1 MCIILGS
8 KVVYYFKQALSSF
21 WHNGMMTIASLIT
34 VTSCLFLFAAFL
46 LFGFNGEYIG
56 RQIQSQCEI
65 IAYVDIAC
73 SEAEANRA
81 FNEIKNLPNV
91 ESATLET
98 KDQALENYR
107 EFLGEDAIALDNI
120 TEDDFLRHS
129 VQISMSDLS
138 QTDALADQVREVEN
152 IAEVQNQS
160 EIVNKVLKV
169 TNFINRASILVMIL
183 LTFISI
189 FIISNTIKLA
199 VHARRRE
206 IHIMKFVGATDR
218 FIRWPFMIEGMLVGF
233 LGSLVALGVCLFGYN
248 SLVIMVASN
257 FPVVDLCSFQS
268 VAPIVVGAVL
278 IFGILMG
285 MIGSAISVRRHLK
298 V

>member
-8 KVVYYFKQALSSF
+8 KIVYYFKQAFSSF
-21 WHNGMMTIASLIT
+21 WHNGFMTLASLIT

-46 LFGFNGEYIG
+46 LFGFNGEFIG
-56 RQIQSQCEI
+56 RQIQAQCEVV
-65 IAYVDIAC
+65 AYVDIDC

-81 FNEIKNLPNV
+81 FNEIKSLPNV
-91 ESATLET
+91 KKAELET
-98 KDQALENYR
+98 KEEALENFR
-107 EFLGEDAIALDNI
+107 EMLGKDAITLDNI
-120 TEDDFLRHS
+120 TEDGFLRYA
-129 VQISMSDLS
+129 VYISMDDLS
-138 QTDALADQVREVEN
+138 ETNSLVDELNKVEN
-152 IAEVQNQS
+152 IAEVRNQS
-160 EIVNKVLKV
+160 DIVNKILKV
-169 TNFINRASILVMIL
+169 TSFINKASLAVMVL

-199 VHARRRE
+199 VHARRKE

-218 FIRWPFMIEGMLVGF
+218 FIRWPFMIEGMLVGI
-233 LGSLVALGVCLFGYN
+233 LGSAIALAVCLWGYR

-257 FPVVDLCSFQS
+257 FPIFVLCSFES
-268 VAPIVVGAVL
+268 MAPIIITAVL
-278 IFGILMG
+278 LFGILMG